1 MALLPRRPGTW
12 LGSPFGH
19 GGPGGP
25 GGPGRHGGHGGHGA
39 PGAPGAPD
47 ARGEELSPDELTAL
61 AERRPEALERFYDV
75 YFERVYAYV
84 RRLVKDEHAAEDL
97 SQDIFMHLHRS
108 LSSYDPRRALRP
120 WVFTIATN
128 KVRDYWSSRSF
139 QDRAAA
145 DTGRDDEDAE
155 RAQRERSDAQRGP
168 RESLA
173 GLELGEAV
181 AKAVEQLPEALRQ
194 TLVLRYFEGLS
205 FAEIGRVMERNEVAV
220 RKRYSRALEE
230 LRGLL
235 AGLYA
240 DGEAEGGV
248 G

>member
-1 MALLPRRPGTW
+1 MPHFPHRPG
-12 LGSPFGH
+12 S
-19 GGPGGP
+19 
-25 GGPGRHGGHGGHGA
+25 RVA
-39 PGAPGAPD
+39 AKAD
-47 ARGEELSPDELTAL
+47 AAVREDELSPDELTAL

-75 YFERVYAYV
+75 YFEKVHGYV
-84 RRLVKDEHAAEDL
+84 RRLVEDEHAAEDL
-97 SQDIFMHLHRS
+97 CQDIFMHLQRS
-108 LSSYDPRRALRP
+108 LSSYDPRRSLRP

-128 KVRDYWSSRSF
+128 KVRDYWSSRTF

-145 DTGRDDEDAE
+145 DLGGDDDELP
-155 RAQRERSDAQRGP
+155 RARRVRSDQERGP

-173 GLELGEAV
+173 GLELGMAV
-181 AKAVEQLPEALRQ
+181 AKAVEQLPQPLRQ

-205 FAEIGRVMERNEVAV
+205 FAEIARVMERNEVAV

-230 LRGLL
+230 LRELL
-235 AGLYA
+235 SELAA

>member
-1 MALLPRRPGTW
+1 MALLPHR
-12 LGSPFGH
+12 
-19 GGPGGP
+19 
-25 GGPGRHGGHGGHGA
+25 
-39 PGAPGAPD
+39 PD
-47 ARGEELSPDELTAL
+47 AEQSARREELSPDELTAL

-75 YFERVYAYV
+75 YFERVYGYV

-108 LSSYDPRRALRP
+108 LSNYDPRRALRP

-128 KVRDYWSSRSF
+128 KVRDYWSSRAF

-145 DTGRDDEDAE
+145 DPQAGDEDAP
-155 RAQRERSDAQRGP
+155 RGRRDRSDEDRGP

-173 GLELGEAV
+173 GAELGAAV
-181 AKAVEQLPEALRQ
+181 AQAVEQLPQPLRQ
-194 TLVLRYFEGLS
+194 TLVLRYFESLS
-205 FAEIGRVMERNEVAV
+205 FAEIARVVGRNEVAV

-230 LRGLL
+230 LREQL
-235 AGLYA
+235 ALLYA